1 MYITFVFRR
10 ERKKN
15 FKLDVIALEQEKS
28 FALKTST
35 QGEKQERE
43 RAVAYVH
50 KALWAEKDI
59 EQSLEDDKDAIGHD
73 SSHDKDQDDEDK
85 SQKMNDLE
93 IQELD
98 LTRDN
103 PNVNENPNVNAQ
115 EHHPVVNHV
124 NDDSNV
130 ENSE

>member
-1 MYITFVFRR
+1 
-10 ERKKN
+10 
-15 FKLDVIALEQEKS
+15 
-28 FALKTST
+28 
-35 QGEKQERE
+35 
-43 RAVAYVH
+43 VAYVH

-59 EQSLEDDKDAIGHD
+59 EQTLEDDNDVVGHD

-85 SQKMNDLE
+85 SQKMSDLE

-115 EHHPVVNHV
+115 EDERQRHHPNIVK
-124 NDDSNV
+124 DDSNV